1 MKEFKTLEDL
11 KNDKTLQNLCKTE
24 WEKVKVN
31 GKEVI
36 ACGTNLAYEDT
47 IWGGAYDIISEINK
61 EFRLNLDTCEMASVI
76 RDKILE
82 LMFLDYGIEF
92 VDMYEEY

>member
-1 MKEFKTLEDL
+1 MKEFKTLEELKSNRDL
-11 KNDKTLQNLCKTE
+11 HKLCKTE
-24 WEKVKVN
+24 WQKVKVN

-36 ACGTNLAYEDT
+36 ACGTNLAYEDI

-61 EFRLNLDTCEMASVI
+61 EFRLNLDTCEIASVI

-92 VDMYEEY
+92 VDIYEEY